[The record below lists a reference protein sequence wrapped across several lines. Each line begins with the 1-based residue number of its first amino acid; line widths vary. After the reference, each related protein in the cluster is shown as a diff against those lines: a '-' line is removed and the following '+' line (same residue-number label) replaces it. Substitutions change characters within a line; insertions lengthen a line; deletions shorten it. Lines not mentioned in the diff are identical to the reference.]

1 MIIAIEGA
9 STDLSVAL
17 RDTHEAVAS
26 ASWTSARR
34 QSAELMP
41 RLLELLA
48 AQGRALAETR
58 AVAVGTGPGSF
69 TGLRVAMAIAKGLA
83 VALDRPIVGVPSLVA
98 WLDAA
103 PDAEVALAR
112 AGARDAYLLTRGDD
126 AIRIVDRDDVRSLL
140 GGRVVVAPGEL
151 VEAFG
156 LERASPPSG
165 AAAAIARL
173 AAERLDRDE
182 RGDDLRRLE
191 PIYLRAPRGVA
202 TEPSGEVKW
211 L

>member
-9 STDLSVAL
+9 STDLSIAL
-17 RDTHEAVAS
+17 RETGGAVVS
-26 ASWTSARR
+26 AQWTSARR

-48 AQGRALAETR
+48 SSGRRLDEAR

-83 VALDRPIVGVPSLVA
+83 LAHDRPIVGVPSLSA
-98 WLDAA
+98 WLVAE
-103 PDAEVALAR
+103 PDADAALAR
-112 AGARDAYLLTRGDD
+112 AGARDAYLLARGEET
-126 AIRIVDRDDVRSLL
+126 IRIVDRDALPALL
-140 GGRVVVAPGEL
+140 AGRRIVAPAEL
-151 VEAFG
+151 VEAFVLG
-156 LERASPPSG
+156 GATPPAG
-165 AAAAIARL
+165 AAAAIAAI
-173 AAERLDRDE
+173 AAERLDADAA
-182 RGDDLRRLE
+182 GDDLRRLE

-202 TEPSGEVKW
+202 VEPAGEVRW

>member
-9 STDLSVAL
+9 STDLSIAIRLADDTVAT
-17 RDTHEAVAS
+17 D
-26 ASWTSARR
+26 SWTSARR

-41 RLLELLA
+41 RLVELLA
-48 AQGRALAETR
+48 ARGRDLGATS

-98 WLDAA
+98 WLASA
-103 PDAEVALAR
+103 PDADAALAR
-112 AGARDAYLLTRGDD
+112 AGARDAYLLARGDD
-126 AIRIVDRDDVRSLL
+126 AIRIVDRDDVPALL
-140 GGRVVVAPGEL
+140 AGRKVVASEEL
-151 VEAFG
+151 ADAFAVAG
-156 LERASPPSG
+156 TRPPSG

-173 AAERLDRDE
+173 AAERLE
-182 RGDDLRRLE
+182 AEGVGDDLRRLE
-191 PIYLRAPRGVA
+191 PIYLRAPRGLAV
-202 TEPSGEVKW
+202 EPAGEVRW

>member
-1 MIIAIEGA
+1 MIVAIEGA
-9 STDLSVAL
+9 STDLSIAL
-17 RDTHEAVAS
+17 RDTEDAVAS

-48 AQGRALAETR
+48 AQGRALDETR

-98 WLDAA
+98 WLASA
-103 PDAEVALAR
+103 PDADAVLAR
-112 AGARDAYLLTRGDD
+112 AGARDAYLLARDDD
-126 AIRIVDRDDVRSLL
+126 AIRIVDRDELSALLVGRSI
-140 GGRVVVAPGEL
+140 VAPAEL

-156 LERASPPSG
+156 LERATPPSR

-173 AAERLDRDE
+173 AAERLERDE
-182 RGDDLRRLE
+182 AGDDLRRLE
-191 PIYLRAPRGVA
+191 PIYLRAPRGVSG
-202 TEPSGEVKW
+202 EPDGEVKW

>member
-9 STDLSVAL
+9 STDLSIAIRLADAGVA
-17 RDTHEAVAS
+17 TV
-26 ASWTSARR
+26 SWTSARR

-41 RLLELLA
+41 RLNELLA
-48 AQGRALAETR
+48 AQGRDLGATT

-83 VALDRPIVGVPSLVA
+83 VALGRPIVGVPSLVA
-98 WLDAA
+98 WLASA
-103 PDAEVALAR
+103 PDVDAALAR
-112 AGARDAYLLTRGDD
+112 AGARDAYLLARGDD
-126 AIRIVDRDDVRSLL
+126 VIRIVDRDELPALLAGRS
-140 GGRVVVAPGEL
+140 VTAAGEL
-151 VEAFG
+151 AEAFG
-156 LERASPPSG
+156 LDDTTPPSG

-173 AAERLDRDE
+173 AAERLAADGA
-182 RGDDLRRLE
+182 GDDLRRLE

-202 TEPSGEVKW
+202 VEPAGEVRW

>member
-1 MIIAIEGA
+1 MIVAIEGA
-9 STDLSVAL
+9 STDLSIAL
-17 RDTHEAVAS
+17 RDTDDAVAS

-48 AQGRALAETR
+48 AQGRALDETR

-98 WLDAA
+98 WLASA
-103 PDAEVALAR
+103 PDADAVLAR
-112 AGARDAYLLTRGDD
+112 AGARDAYLLARDDD
-126 AIRIVDRDDVRSLL
+126 AIRIVDRDELSALLVGRSI
-140 GGRVVVAPGEL
+140 VAPAEL

-156 LERASPPSG
+156 LERATPPSG

-173 AAERLDRDE
+173 AAERLERDE
-182 RGDDLRRLE
+182 AGDDLRRLE
-191 PIYLRAPRGVA
+191 PIYLRAPRGVSA
-202 TEPSGEVKW
+202 EPDGEVKW

>member
-9 STDLSVAL
+9 STDLSIAL
-17 RDTHEAVAS
+17 HHTGDAVPT

-48 AQGRALAETR
+48 AHGRDLGETR

-83 VALDRPIVGVPSLVA
+83 LALDRPIVGIPSLVA
-98 WLDAA
+98 WLASAPGTDA
-103 PDAEVALAR
+103 ALAR
-112 AGARDAYLLTRGDD
+112 AGARDAYLLARGDD
-126 AIRIVDRDDVRSLL
+126 VIRIVDRDALPALL
-140 GGRVVVAPGEL
+140 AGRKVVGPAEL

-156 LERASPPSG
+156 VEHATPPSG
-165 AAAAIARL
+165 AAVAIGRM
-173 AAERLDRDE
+173 AAERLEADGA
-182 RGDDLRRLE
+182 GDDLRRLE
-191 PIYLRAPRGVA
+191 PIYLRAPRGVSI
-202 TEPSGEVKW
+202 EPAGEVRW

>member
-1 MIIAIEGA
+1 MIVAIEGA
-9 STDLSVAL
+9 STDLSIAL
-17 RDTHEAVAS
+17 RDTEDAVAS

-48 AQGRALAETR
+48 AQGRALDETR

-98 WLDAA
+98 WLASA
-103 PDAEVALAR
+103 PDADAVLAR
-112 AGARDAYLLTRGDD
+112 AGARDAYLLARDDD
-126 AIRIVDRDDVRSLL
+126 AIRIVDRDELSALLVGRSI
-140 GGRVVVAPGEL
+140 VAPAEL

-156 LERASPPSG
+156 LERATPPSG

-173 AAERLDRDE
+173 AAERLERDE
-182 RGDDLRRLE
+182 AGDDLRRLE
-191 PIYLRAPRGVA
+191 PIYLRAPRGVSG
-202 TEPSGEVKW
+202 EPDGEVKW

>member
-9 STDLSVAL
+9 STDLSIAL
-17 RDTHEAVAS
+17 RDTDDAVAS

-48 AQGRALAETR
+48 AQGRALDETR

-98 WLDAA
+98 WLASA
-103 PDAEVALAR
+103 PDADAVLAR
-112 AGARDAYLLTRGDD
+112 AGARDAYLLARDDD
-126 AIRIVDRDDVRSLL
+126 AIRIVDRDELSALLVGRSI
-140 GGRVVVAPGEL
+140 VAPAEL

-156 LERASPPSG
+156 LERATPPSG

-173 AAERLDRDE
+173 AAERLERDE
-182 RGDDLRRLE
+182 GGDDLRRLE
-191 PIYLRAPRGVA
+191 PIYLRAPRGVSG
-202 TEPSGEVKW
+202 EPDGEVKW

>member
-9 STDLSVAL
+9 STDLSIAL
-17 RDTHEAVAS
+17 RDTDDAVAT

-48 AQGRALAETR
+48 AQGRDLAGAR

-83 VALDRPIVGVPSLVA
+83 MALDRPIVGVPSLVA
-98 WLDAA
+98 WLASVPMADA
-103 PDAEVALAR
+103 ALAR
-112 AGARDAYLLTRGDD
+112 AGARDAYLLARGED
-126 AIRIVDRDDVRSLL
+126 AIRILDREALPGLLAGRS
-140 GGRVVVAPGEL
+140 VVAPGEL

-156 LERASPPSG
+156 LEPATPPSG
-165 AAAAIARL
+165 AAGAIARL
-173 AAERLDRDE
+173 AAERLEADGA
-182 RGDDLRRLE
+182 GDDLRRLE
-191 PIYLRAPRGVA
+191 PIYLRAPRGVSV
-202 TEPSGEVKW
+202 EPAGEVRW